1 MSILSGVSLTE
12 IFLEIWV
19 SYQELQSALTA
30 TAIMLRIDI
39 AKNKKKGIGI
49 YAQFQTIYFS
59 TQICFPVLFRRWLY
73 KNLVLIPYKLDK
85 QVKEVCF
92 WGLK

>member
-19 SYQELQSALTA
+19 SYQELQSTLTA

-39 AKNKKKGIGI
+39 TKNKKG
-49 YAQFQTIYFS
+49 YRYLRPVSNNLFLYPNMFS
-59 TQICFPVLFRRWLY
+59 S
-73 KNLVLIPYKLDK
+73 LIPTMAVQKFGTHTL
-85 QVKEVCF
+85 QT
-92 WGLK
+92 